1 MIEAQET
8 LQKNTTGNL
17 KYYVLFLF
25 NDEIQSKND
34 EQNEKNTVDS
44 GYEKNVLECNKLR
57 SLIKILVG
65 RKITVL
71 SKQNQIMSGS
81 NIMKL

>member
-34 EQNEKNTVDS
+34 EQIKKMWIGNMKNC
-44 GYEKNVLECNKLR
+44 L
-57 SLIKILVG
+57 
-65 RKITVL
+65 
-71 SKQNQIMSGS
+71 
-81 NIMKL
+81 